1 MVEWLKNLTPEFYI
15 TVGGLLLLTLFSMI
29 QLYRLNR
36 IANKVGEQE
45 FYMKEMIQMIDGLTY
60 LHLTV
65 INKSFSSN
73 QINMISIARR
83 NISKTIEEKTIMIA
97 PRSKYNTNF
106 LMDDL
111 KPFVFANRKSYKK
124 FKIYV
129 ENEIGL
135 RKAIKPKYAN
145 KYLEKEFNKERHQMK
160 LELKAKRF
168 EQGTYNFG
176 ERVGLIIG
184 LLFRPFKKM
193 FQNMAYSTNK
203 ALKESE
209 IRRQQKKEHDAIK
222 YKLEETEAQLN
233 SIRIL
238 EDALK
243 VNKTRETELQLLKK
257 EKELALEKIK
267 QIAIKEA
274 YEQAK
279 EDVIKRNVEN
289 EAKSFFEENPIAFD
303 EITVQVEKDIDQET
317 HEKTSLEPSVD
328 DLLTKTSE
336 AEEKLELLE
345 KNEVI
350 EVIAT
355 ENNIE
360 ITEKKNESIET
371 VQNSADKPEKP
382 ARKSKKTKE
391 VHALEETKSEQAS
404 IE

>member
-1 MVEWLKNLTPEFYI
+1 MIEWLKSLTPEFYVTI
-15 TVGGLLLLTLFSMI
+15 GGLVLLSLFSII

-36 IANKVGEQE
+36 ISNKVGEQE

-111 KPFVFANRKSYKK
+111 KPFVFSNRKSYKK

-145 KYLEKEFNKERHQMK
+145 KYLKKEFNKEKHQMK

-168 EQGTYNFG
+168 EQGTYNLA
-176 ERVGLIIG
+176 ERIGLIVG

-233 SIRIL
+233 SIRIQ

-267 QIAIKEA
+267 LIAIQEA

-279 EDVIKRNVEN
+279 TDIIKRNVEE
-289 EAKSFFEENPIAFD
+289 EAKSFFQENPIKFD
-303 EITVQVEKDIDQET
+303 ELTEQVQLEIDKNFENNSLVSTNDVEETAFTEVDEKIEENKDIE
-317 HEKTSLEPSVD
+317 
-328 DLLTKTSE
+328 
-336 AEEKLELLE
+336 LE
-345 KNEVI
+345 KSELEDQTQKNDEKI
-350 EVIAT
+350 E
-355 ENNIE
+355 
-360 ITEKKNESIET
+360 ET
-371 VQNSADKPEKP
+371 DVSAINGSGKPEKR
-382 ARKSKKTKE
+382 AKKSKKEKNIPSLDESTSDQISAE
-391 VHALEETKSEQAS
+391 
-404 IE
+404 

>member
-1 MVEWLKNLTPEFYI
+1 MIEWLKSLTPEFYVTI
-15 TVGGLLLLTLFSMI
+15 GGLVLLSLFSII

-36 IANKVGEQE
+36 ISNKVGEQE

-111 KPFVFANRKSYKK
+111 KPFVFSNRKSYKK

-145 KYLEKEFNKERHQMK
+145 KYLKKEFNKEKHQMK

-168 EQGTYNFG
+168 EQGTYNLA
-176 ERVGLIIG
+176 ERIGLIVG

-233 SIRIL
+233 SIRIQ

-267 QIAIKEA
+267 LIAIQEA

-279 EDVIKRNVEN
+279 TDVIKRNVEE
-289 EAKSFFEENPIAFD
+289 EAKSFFQENPIQFD
-303 EITVQVEKDIDQET
+303 ELTEQVQLEIDKNFENNSLVSTNDVEETAFTEDGEKIEENKDIE
-317 HEKTSLEPSVD
+317 
-328 DLLTKTSE
+328 
-336 AEEKLELLE
+336 LE
-345 KNEVI
+345 KSELEDQTQKNDEKI
-350 EVIAT
+350 E
-355 ENNIE
+355 
-360 ITEKKNESIET
+360 ET
-371 VQNSADKPEKP
+371 DVSAINGSGKPEKR
-382 ARKSKKTKE
+382 AKKSKKEKNIPSLDESTSDQLSVE
-391 VHALEETKSEQAS
+391 
-404 IE
+404 

>member
-1 MVEWLKNLTPEFYI
+1 MIEWLKSLTPEFYVTI
-15 TVGGLLLLTLFSMI
+15 GGLVLLSLFSII

-36 IANKVGEQE
+36 ISNKVGEQE

-111 KPFVFANRKSYKK
+111 KPFVFSNRKSYKK

-145 KYLEKEFNKERHQMK
+145 KYLKKEFNKEKHQMK

-168 EQGTYNFG
+168 EQGTYNLA
-176 ERVGLIIG
+176 ERIGLIVG

-233 SIRIL
+233 SIRIQ

-267 QIAIKEA
+267 LIAIQEA

-279 EDVIKRNVEN
+279 TDIIKRNVEE
-289 EAKSFFEENPIAFD
+289 EAKSFFQENPIQFD
-303 EITVQVEKDIDQET
+303 ELTEQVQLEIDKNFQNNSLVSTNDVEETAFTEDDEKIEKNKDIE
-317 HEKTSLEPSVD
+317 
-328 DLLTKTSE
+328 
-336 AEEKLELLE
+336 LE
-345 KNEVI
+345 KSELEDQIQKNDEKI
-350 EVIAT
+350 E
-355 ENNIE
+355 
-360 ITEKKNESIET
+360 ET
-371 VQNSADKPEKP
+371 DVSAINGSGKPEKR
-382 ARKSKKTKE
+382 AKKSKKEKNIPSLDESTSDQLSVE
-391 VHALEETKSEQAS
+391 
-404 IE
+404 

>member
-1 MVEWLKNLTPEFYI
+1 MIEWLKSLTPEFYVTI
-15 TVGGLLLLTLFSMI
+15 GGLVLLSLFSII

-36 IANKVGEQE
+36 ISNKVGEQE

-83 NISKTIEEKTIMIA
+83 NISKTIEEKTTMIA

-111 KPFVFANRKSYKK
+111 KPFVFSNRKSYKK

-145 KYLEKEFNKERHQMK
+145 KYLKKEFNKEKHQMK

-168 EQGTYNFG
+168 EQGTYNLA
-176 ERVGLIIG
+176 ERIGLIVG

-233 SIRIL
+233 SIRIQ

-267 QIAIKEA
+267 LIAIQEA

-279 EDVIKRNVEN
+279 TNVIKRNVEE
-289 EAKSFFEENPIAFD
+289 EAKSFFQENPIKFD
-303 EITVQVEKDIDQET
+303 ELTEQVQLEIDKNFENNSLVSTNDVEETAFTENDEKIEENKDIE
-317 HEKTSLEPSVD
+317 
-328 DLLTKTSE
+328 
-336 AEEKLELLE
+336 LE
-345 KNEVI
+345 KSELEDQTQKNDEKI
-350 EVIAT
+350 E
-355 ENNIE
+355 
-360 ITEKKNESIET
+360 ET
-371 VQNSADKPEKP
+371 DVGAINGSGKPEKR
-382 ARKSKKTKE
+382 AKKSKKEKNIPSLDESTSDQISAE
-391 VHALEETKSEQAS
+391 
-404 IE
+404 

>member
-1 MVEWLKNLTPEFYI
+1 MIEWLKSLTPEFYVTI
-15 TVGGLLLLTLFSMI
+15 GGLVLLSLFSII

-36 IANKVGEQE
+36 ISNKVGEQE

-111 KPFVFANRKSYKK
+111 KPFVFSNRKSYKK

-145 KYLEKEFNKERHQMK
+145 KYLKKEFNKEKHQMK

-168 EQGTYNFG
+168 EQGTYNLA
-176 ERVGLIIG
+176 ERIGLIIG

-233 SIRIL
+233 SIRIQ

-267 QIAIKEA
+267 LIAIQEA

-279 EDVIKRNVEN
+279 TDIIERNVEE
-289 EAKSFFEENPIAFD
+289 EAKSFFQENPIQFD
-303 EITVQVEKDIDQET
+303 EITTQIETEINNRTEDKSLESTDDIEETVVPKDSEIIDVNKDIELET
-317 HEKTSLEPSVD
+317 SKLDVQTIETDEKTED
-328 DLLTKTSE
+328 K
-336 AEEKLELLE
+336 EESTI
-345 KNEVI
+345 N
-350 EVIAT
+350 A
-355 ENNIE
+355 
-360 ITEKKNESIET
+360 SG
-371 VQNSADKPEKP
+371 KPEKR
-382 ARKSKKTKE
+382 AKKSKKDKNIPSFDE
-391 VHALEETKSEQAS
+391 SNSKQISVE
-404 IE
+404 

>member
-1 MVEWLKNLTPEFYI
+1 MIEWLKSLTPEFYVTI
-15 TVGGLLLLTLFSMI
+15 GGLVLLSLFSII

-36 IANKVGEQE
+36 ISNKVGEQE

-111 KPFVFANRKSYKK
+111 KPFVFSNRKSYKK

-145 KYLEKEFNKERHQMK
+145 KYLKKEFNKEKHQMK

-168 EQGTYNFG
+168 EQGTYNLA
-176 ERVGLIIG
+176 ERIGLIVG

-233 SIRIL
+233 SIRIQ

-267 QIAIKEA
+267 QIAIQEA

-279 EDVIKRNVEN
+279 TDVIKRNVEE
-289 EAKSFFEENPIAFD
+289 EAKSFFQENPIQFD
-303 EITVQVEKDIDQET
+303 ELTEQVQLEIDKNFENNSLVSTNDVEETAFTKDDEKIEENKDIESEKSELDDKTQKNDEKIKET
-317 HEKTSLEPSVD
+317 DV
-328 DLLTKTSE
+328 
-336 AEEKLELLE
+336 
-345 KNEVI
+345 
-350 EVIAT
+350 
-355 ENNIE
+355 
-360 ITEKKNESIET
+360 
-371 VQNSADKPEKP
+371 SAINGSGKPEKR
-382 ARKSKKTKE
+382 AKKSKKEKNIPSLDESTSDQISVE
-391 VHALEETKSEQAS
+391 
-404 IE
+404 

>member
-1 MVEWLKNLTPEFYI
+1 MIEWLKSLTPEFYVTI
-15 TVGGLLLLTLFSMI
+15 GGLVLLSLFSII

-36 IANKVGEQE
+36 ISNKVGEQE

-111 KPFVFANRKSYKK
+111 KPFVFSNRKSYKK

-145 KYLEKEFNKERHQMK
+145 KYLKKEFNKEKHQMK

-168 EQGTYNFG
+168 EQGTYNLA
-176 ERVGLIIG
+176 ERIGLIVG

-233 SIRIL
+233 SIRIQ

-267 QIAIKEA
+267 QIAIQEA

-279 EDVIKRNVEN
+279 TDIIKRNVEE
-289 EAKSFFEENPIAFD
+289 EAKSFFQENPIQFD
-303 EITVQVEKDIDQET
+303 ELTEQVQLEIDKNFENNSLISTNDVEETAFTEDDEKIEENKDIE
-317 HEKTSLEPSVD
+317 
-328 DLLTKTSE
+328 
-336 AEEKLELLE
+336 LE
-345 KNEVI
+345 KSELEDQTQKNDEKI
-350 EVIAT
+350 E
-355 ENNIE
+355 
-360 ITEKKNESIET
+360 ET
-371 VQNSADKPEKP
+371 DVSAINGSGKPEKR
-382 ARKSKKTKE
+382 AKKSKKEKNIPSLDESTSDQISVE
-391 VHALEETKSEQAS
+391 
-404 IE
+404 

>member
-1 MVEWLKNLTPEFYI
+1 
-15 TVGGLLLLTLFSMI
+15 
-29 QLYRLNR
+29 
-36 IANKVGEQE
+36 
-45 FYMKEMIQMIDGLTY
+45 
-60 LHLTV
+60 
-65 INKSFSSN
+65 
-73 QINMISIARR
+73 
-83 NISKTIEEKTIMIA
+83 MIA

-111 KPFVFANRKSYKK
+111 KPFVFSNRKSYKK

-145 KYLEKEFNKERHQMK
+145 KYLKKEFNKEKHQMK

-168 EQGTYNFG
+168 EQGTYNLA
-176 ERVGLIIG
+176 ERIGLIIG

-233 SIRIL
+233 SIRIQ

-267 QIAIKEA
+267 LIAIQEA

-279 EDVIKRNVEN
+279 TDIIKRNVEE
-289 EAKSFFEENPIAFD
+289 EAKSFFQENPIQFD
-303 EITVQVEKDIDQET
+303 ELTEQVQVEIDKNFENN
-317 HEKTSLEPSVD
+317 SLVS
-328 DLLTKTSE
+328 T
-336 AEEKLELLE
+336 
-345 KNEVI
+345 
-350 EVIAT
+350 
-355 ENNIE
+355 NNIE
-360 ITEKKNESIET
+360 ET
-371 VQNSADKPEKP
+371 VFAEDDEKIKENKDIELEKSELEDQTQKNDEKIEETDLSAINGSGKPEKR
-382 ARKSKKTKE
+382 AKKSKKEKNIPSLDESTSDQISVE
-391 VHALEETKSEQAS
+391 
-404 IE
+404 

>member
-1 MVEWLKNLTPEFYI
+1 MIEWLKSLTPEFYVTI
-15 TVGGLLLLTLFSMI
+15 GGLVLLSLFSII

-36 IANKVGEQE
+36 ISNKVGEQE

-111 KPFVFANRKSYKK
+111 KPFVFSNRKSYKK

-145 KYLEKEFNKERHQMK
+145 KYLKKEFNKEKHQMK

-168 EQGTYNFG
+168 EQGTYNLA
-176 ERVGLIIG
+176 ERIGLIIG

-233 SIRIL
+233 SIRIQ

-267 QIAIKEA
+267 LIAIQEA

-279 EDVIKRNVEN
+279 TDIIKRNVEE
-289 EAKSFFEENPIAFD
+289 EAKSFFQENPIQFD
-303 EITVQVEKDIDQET
+303 ELTEQVQVEIDKNFENN
-317 HEKTSLEPSVD
+317 SLVS
-328 DLLTKTSE
+328 T
-336 AEEKLELLE
+336 
-345 KNEVI
+345 
-350 EVIAT
+350 
-355 ENNIE
+355 NNIE
-360 ITEKKNESIET
+360 ET
-371 VQNSADKPEKP
+371 VFAEDDEKIKENKDIELEKSELEDQTQKNDEKIEETDLSAINGSGKPEKR
-382 ARKSKKTKE
+382 AKKSKKEKNIPSLDESTSDQISVE
-391 VHALEETKSEQAS
+391 
-404 IE
+404 

>member
-1 MVEWLKNLTPEFYI
+1 MIEWLKSLTPEFYVTI
-15 TVGGLLLLTLFSMI
+15 GGLVLLSLFSII

-36 IANKVGEQE
+36 ISNKVGEQE

-111 KPFVFANRKSYKK
+111 KPFVFSNRKSYKK

-145 KYLEKEFNKERHQMK
+145 KYLKKEFNKEKHQMK

-168 EQGTYNFG
+168 EQGTYNLA
-176 ERVGLIIG
+176 ERIGLIVG

-233 SIRIL
+233 SIRIQ

-267 QIAIKEA
+267 LIAIQEA

-279 EDVIKRNVEN
+279 TDVIKRNVEE
-289 EAKSFFEENPIAFD
+289 EAKSFFQENPIKFD
-303 EITVQVEKDIDQET
+303 ELTEQAQLEIDKNFENNSLVSTNDVEETAFTEDDEKIEKNKDIE
-317 HEKTSLEPSVD
+317 
-328 DLLTKTSE
+328 
-336 AEEKLELLE
+336 LE
-345 KNEVI
+345 KSELEDQIQKNDEKI
-350 EVIAT
+350 E
-355 ENNIE
+355 
-360 ITEKKNESIET
+360 ET
-371 VQNSADKPEKP
+371 DVSAINGSGKPEKR
-382 ARKSKKTKE
+382 AKKSKKEKNIPSLDESTSDQLSVE
-391 VHALEETKSEQAS
+391 
-404 IE
+404 